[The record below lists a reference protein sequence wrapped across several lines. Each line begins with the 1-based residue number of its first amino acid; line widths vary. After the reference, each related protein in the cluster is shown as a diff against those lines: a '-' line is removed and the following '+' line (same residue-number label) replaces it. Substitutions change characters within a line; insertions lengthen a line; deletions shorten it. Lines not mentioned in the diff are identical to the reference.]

1 MLVSTVKT
9 NVSCDNMLRNMQSA
23 FDRLAKYSR
32 QWDVAIEKTFETESS
47 VLAFGERNSSRVV
60 LKIIKQLGDEWHS
73 GDILRAFDGDGAV
86 KVHESQAGA
95 ILLERLDPGDELVKL
110 VRDGNDERAT
120 EILAQVIN
128 QLANHAAP
136 PGCATVFDW
145 ALGFDRY
152 LDTNHKQLPAAL
164 VHKAHD
170 LYQHLANSSSRTML
184 LHGDLHHY
192 NVLFDAKR
200 GWVAI
205 DPKGVVGELEY
216 EIGAIL
222 RNPNDFRQ
230 MDFLASRDAIE
241 RRLRILTNSL
251 QLDYRRTLQWSFA
264 QAVLSAIWG
273 VEDGYTVQSTDPGLR
288 LAGTIE
294 AML

>member
-1 MLVSTVKT
+1 
-9 NVSCDNMLRNMQSA
+9 MQSA
-23 FDRLAKYSR
+23 LDRLAAYSR
-32 QWDVAIEKTFETESS
+32 QWDVTIEQTSETESS

-73 GDILRAFDGDGAV
+73 GAILRAFNGDGVV
-86 KVHESQAGA
+86 KILESDAGA

-136 PGCATVFDW
+136 AGCATVFDW
-145 ALGFDRY
+145 ARGFDRY
-152 LDTNHKQLPAAL
+152 LNSNQPQLPAAL
-164 VHKAHD
+164 VHKAFD
-170 LYQHLANSSSRTML
+170 LYQRLAASSSRTML

-216 EIGAIL
+216 EVGAIL

-241 RRLRILTNSL
+241 RRLGILTNAL
-251 QLDYRRTLQWSFA
+251 QLDYRRALQWSFA

-273 VEDGYTVQSTDPGLR
+273 VEDGYPVHSTDPGLR
-288 LAGTIE
+288 LAQTIE
-294 AML
+294 PMLH